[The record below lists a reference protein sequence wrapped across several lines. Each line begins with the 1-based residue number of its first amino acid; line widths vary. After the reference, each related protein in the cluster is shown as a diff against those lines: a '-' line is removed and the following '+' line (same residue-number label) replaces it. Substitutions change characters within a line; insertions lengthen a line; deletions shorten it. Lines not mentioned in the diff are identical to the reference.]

1 MVEGPDAPLSQRAIQ
16 RASSKRTLDF
26 GAASWS
32 TRTTNAQM
40 IIKSTPSPSPTLDA
54 KIFYQAEGAG
64 KFSALGGSRRTVERW
79 RDGVE
84 GGKRR
89 REEELRDEG

>member
-1 MVEGPDAPLSQRAIQ
+1 MVEGPDAPSSQRAIQ

-79 RDGVE
+79 RAGW
-84 GGKRR
+84 KRR
-89 REEELRDEG
+89 REEQLRDDG